1 MQTSLFCKCLEV
13 LCHNFVPFARCT
25 PRIFWCYSF
34 IRFPKPFIII
44 FGELLFDSS
53 IACRLNVFSFSNKKL
68 ISIIFTKKYI
78 NLPIQM
84 IEILRF
90 RQEWNCFGPPKKGN
104 SVFSIRN
111 FGILISLKSHAR
123 APSKN
128 PYQSLNFRVRVW
140 CYIIQM
146 V

>member
-1 MQTSLFCKCLEV
+1 MQESETSRVRQSNLFVLCRNRKGKSTHRRRNAMLCCGKITAKREKEPPPEPGVSMQTSLFCKCLEV

-34 IRFPKPFIII
+34 IRFPKPFITI

-90 RQEWNCFGPPKKGN
+90 RQE
-104 SVFSIRN
+104 
-111 FGILISLKSHAR
+111 
-123 APSKN
+123 
-128 PYQSLNFRVRVW
+128 
-140 CYIIQM
+140 
-146 V
+146 